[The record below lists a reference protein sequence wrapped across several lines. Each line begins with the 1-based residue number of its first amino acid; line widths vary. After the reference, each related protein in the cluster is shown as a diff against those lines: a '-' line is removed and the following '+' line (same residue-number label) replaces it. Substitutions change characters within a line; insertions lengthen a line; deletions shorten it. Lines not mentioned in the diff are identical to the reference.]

1 MEGINKIKL
10 GKLVSLSEQE
20 LRDCD
25 VEDGNQGCEGGL
37 MDTTFAF
44 IKKNGGLTT
53 SKDYP
58 CEGVDG
64 SCNKEKALHHAV
76 NISGYERAPSKDEA
90 MLKVTAA
97 NQPVSV
103 AIDVGGYAFQL
114 YSQGVFSGVCG
125 KKLNHGVTIVGYG
138 KGTSDKYW
146 IVKNSWGADWG
157 ESGYIRMKRDAFDK
171 AGTCGIAM
179 KASYPLK
186 D

>member
-1 MEGINKIKL
+1 
-10 GKLVSLSEQE
+10 
-20 LRDCD
+20 
-25 VEDGNQGCEGGL
+25 

-58 CEGVDG
+58 YEGVDG

-90 MLKVTAA
+90 MLKVAAA
-97 NQPVSV
+97 NQPISV
-103 AIDVGGYAFQL
+103 AIDAGGYAFQL

-125 KKLNHGVTIVGYG
+125 KKLNHGVTIVG
-138 KGTSDKYW
+138 
-146 IVKNSWGADWG
+146 
-157 ESGYIRMKRDAFDK
+157 MKRDAFDK